1 MQLSRKVLR
10 NTIRS
15 KVVGGIG
22 NQLFCYFAGYS
33 LAKDLNFNLVI
44 DVSDIRNKRSVHN
57 VTIESLQLPGT
68 FMSKQEIPIFYS
80 MKKLFLR
87 LIRIFPK
94 LEFFN
99 NSYYS
104 NVIGFD
110 KNLSKVTRSVKLN
123 GYFQTYK
130 YFYKHKEKV
139 NPIKM
144 KTESDW
150 YKNTLST
157 LQKSNFISV
166 HVRRGDYQN
175 LTNEYGLLGQDYY
188 RKALKMLDDMAV
200 HGRIVVFSD
209 DIVKAKQLLLGILP
223 SNTYWVDPPKT
234 VSPVESLMLM
244 TKASANI
251 IANSTYSWWGAALNT
266 KVNTVIAPAKW
277 FRGMEDPQDIYPPDW
292 HLVESFWET

>member
-68 FMSKQEIPIFYS
+68 FMSKQENPIFYS
-80 MKKLFLR
+80 MKKLFLH
-87 LIRIFPK
+87 LIRTFPK
-94 LEFFN
+94 FEFLN

-110 KNLSKVTRSVKLN
+110 KNLSKITRSVKLN

-130 YFYKHKEKV
+130 YFYKHKEEV

-144 KTESDW
+144 KAESDW

-157 LQKSNFISV
+157 LQKSNFIFEM
-166 HVRRGDYQN
+166 D
-175 LTNEYGLLGQDYY
+175 
-188 RKALKMLDDMAV
+188 
-200 HGRIVVFSD
+200 
-209 DIVKAKQLLLGILP
+209 
-223 SNTYWVDPPKT
+223 
-234 VSPVESLMLM
+234 
-244 TKASANI
+244 
-251 IANSTYSWWGAALNT
+251 
-266 KVNTVIAPAKW
+266 
-277 FRGMEDPQDIYPPDW
+277 
-292 HLVESFWET
+292 